1 MHNLEFGKQIKTN
14 IQPLSHLFK
23 KISSENIFSMTSST
37 NHDFI
42 SPVNYN
48 SIVEYW
54 KNTQYYRDMGELVG
68 AGKKDIEDKGQTAKR
83 IF

>member
-1 MHNLEFGKQIKTN
+1 MEFGKQIKTN

-23 KISSENIFSMTSST
+23 TISSENVFSMTSST

-54 KNTQYYRDMGELVG
+54 NNTQNFRDMGELVG
-68 AGKKDIEDKGQTAKR
+68 AGIKDIEDKGQVAKR
-83 IF
+83 TF